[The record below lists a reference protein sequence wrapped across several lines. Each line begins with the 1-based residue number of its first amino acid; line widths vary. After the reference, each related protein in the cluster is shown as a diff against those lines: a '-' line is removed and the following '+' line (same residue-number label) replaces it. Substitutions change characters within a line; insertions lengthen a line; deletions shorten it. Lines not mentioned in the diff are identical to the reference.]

1 MSPRSSSVGAHPVR
15 DNPTKRQTWGRAQGA
30 LLQVLCL
37 LLFTSLAFAQ
47 AIDPLPFKDHAQE
60 VRFQSLTRELRCLVC
75 QNENLADSN
84 ADLARDLRHEV
95 FDLMQQGKS
104 DDEIKQYLVDRYS
117 DFVLYDPPMKASTM
131 LLWFG
136 PFLILLAGAAVVV
149 VTVRRRGRATA
160 AVANDKPTDEGDDW

>member
-1 MSPRSSSVGAHPVR
+1 V
-15 DNPTKRQTWGRAQGA
+15 KRA
-30 LLQVLCL
+30 LLILSL
-37 LLFTSLAFAQ
+37 SLFACIALAQ

-60 VRFQSLTRELRCLVC
+60 VRFQNLTRELRCLVC

-95 FDLMQQGKS
+95 FNLMQQGKS

-117 DFVLYDPPMKASTM
+117 DFVLYDPPIQGSTL

-136 PFLILLAGAAVVV
+136 PLAILLAGAAVVV
-149 VTVRRRGRATA
+149 VTVRRRSRAAPAIAT
-160 AVANDKPTDEGDDW
+160 NDKPTDEGDDW

>member
-1 MSPRSSSVGAHPVR
+1 MR
-15 DNPTKRQTWGRAQGA
+15 DNQTKRRGWVRAQGA
-30 LLQVLCL
+30 LLQMA
-37 LLFTSLAFAQ
+37 LLFLVVGFAFAQ

-95 FDLMQQGKS
+95 FNLMQQGKS
-104 DDEIKQYLVDRYS
+104 DEEIKQYLVDRYS
-117 DFVLYDPPMKASTM
+117 DFVLYDPPVKTSTL

-136 PFLILLAGAAVVV
+136 PLVILLAGAAVVV
-149 VTVRRRGRATA
+149 VTVRRRGRAA
-160 AVANDKPTDEGDDW
+160 VNVANDKPTDEGDDW